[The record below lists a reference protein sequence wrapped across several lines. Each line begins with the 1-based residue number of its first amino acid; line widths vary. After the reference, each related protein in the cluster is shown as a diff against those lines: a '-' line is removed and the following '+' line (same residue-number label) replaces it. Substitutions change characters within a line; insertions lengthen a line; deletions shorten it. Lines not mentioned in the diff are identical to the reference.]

1 MSRDDNNGQG
11 NNGNGNG
18 NGGGSDPP
26 IHSDACSCDGC
37 CEVRLIVGVLKATR
51 PRFAIVPAG
60 SAAGR
65 VVIDP
70 STKELRDK
78 AIAAA
83 MDLLP

>member
-1 MSRDDNNGQG
+1 MSRDDNNGNHGQG
-11 NNGNGNG
+11 NNGNG
-18 NGGGSDPP
+18 GGSESVD
-26 IHSDACSCDGC
+26 HSDACACDGC

-60 SAAGR
+60 STVGR
-65 VVIDP
+65 VVVDP
-70 STKELRDK
+70 DTKELRDK